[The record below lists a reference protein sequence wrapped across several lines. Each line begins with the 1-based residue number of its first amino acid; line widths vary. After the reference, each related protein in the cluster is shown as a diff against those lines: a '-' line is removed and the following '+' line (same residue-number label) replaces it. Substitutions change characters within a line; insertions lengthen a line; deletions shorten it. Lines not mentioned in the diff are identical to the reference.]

1 MQTYAITTHALSKT
15 YRKTRAVD
23 DVTLN
28 IPRGEIF
35 GLVGENGAGKST
47 LMKMLAGLI
56 HPTSGSFSL
65 LGNVPEADD
74 FLYHRIGA
82 LIEEPGLLPTLSAFE
97 NMKAKALAMGVAKDR
112 ELQGILDL
120 CDIGN
125 TGNKRVSA
133 FSLGMKQRL
142 AIAMTLIGD
151 PDLLILDEPS
161 NGIDP
166 RGFEAI
172 RSLLIRLNREQGKT
186 IFISSHQL
194 EELSK
199 LATSYGF
206 MKNGRIVEQLS
217 RAELEDKSKD
227 YLLLRTADSRQAA
240 VCLEELLHIHD
251 YRILNRSDIQITE
264 ETDSAALIALLVKH
278 DVPIL
283 ECSWHH
289 QSLEQYFFHKNE
301 MWNLF
306 KSDVYRLLHSRFF
319 FVLTLLYTLM
329 TILLVSTEGV
339 IVSNTSFASFDGRT
353 STLADFLAFLPKNA
367 IFLFFVVLAYILFLS
382 EEYQSRYVK
391 SIYPFF
397 QRKEKL
403 IFARIMTFAA
413 IWSLYILI
421 GVLWSSFW
429 LGALIG
435 RTGTLILPDYL
446 LFLLAMV
453 VAIVIPFRDDRADP
467 LAAHPHHRRKGPAH
481 PVHDV
486 LQFRRHL
493 PPAERSRHILRDR
506 LQQISSLLSVR
517 RAAAHCRKRPV
528 SAAVRDHRSFDDPGI
543 LRRSACPE
551 KKRLVK

>member
-47 LMKMLAGLI
+47 LMKMLAGSI

-65 LGNVPEADD
+65 LGNAPEADG

-112 ELQGILDL
+112 ELQDILDL
-120 CDIGN
+120 CDIGK

-166 RGFEAI
+166 RGFEVI

-240 VCLEELLHIHD
+240 VCLEELLHIRN

-264 ETDSAALIALLVKH
+264 ETDSAALIALLVKY
-278 DVPIL
+278 DVPVL

-289 QSLEQYFFHKNE
+289 QSLEQYFFRKNGGE
-301 MWNLF
+301 
-306 KSDVYRLLHSRFF
+306 
-319 FVLTLLYTLM
+319 
-329 TILLVSTEGV
+329 
-339 IVSNTSFASFDGRT
+339 
-353 STLADFLAFLPKNA
+353 
-367 IFLFFVVLAYILFLS
+367 
-382 EEYQSRYVK
+382 
-391 SIYPFF
+391 
-397 QRKEKL
+397 
-403 IFARIMTFAA
+403 
-413 IWSLYILI
+413 
-421 GVLWSSFW
+421 
-429 LGALIG
+429 
-435 RTGTLILPDYL
+435 
-446 LFLLAMV
+446 
-453 VAIVIPFRDDRADP
+453 
-467 LAAHPHHRRKGPAH
+467 
-481 PVHDV
+481 
-486 LQFRRHL
+486 
-493 PPAERSRHILRDR
+493 
-506 LQQISSLLSVR
+506 
-517 RAAAHCRKRPV
+517 
-528 SAAVRDHRSFDDPGI
+528 
-543 LRRSACPE
+543 
-551 KKRLVK
+551 

>member
-65 LGNVPEADD
+65 LGNAPEADD

-172 RSLLIRLNREQGKT
+172 RSLLIQLNREQGKT

-264 ETDSAALIALLVKH
+264 ETDSAVLIALLVKH

-289 QSLEQYFFHKNE
+289 QSLEQYFFHKNGGE
-301 MWNLF
+301 R
-306 KSDVYRLLHSRFF
+306 DV
-319 FVLTLLYTLM
+319 
-329 TILLVSTEGV
+329 E
-339 IVSNTSFASFDGRT
+339 
-353 STLADFLAFLPKNA
+353 
-367 IFLFFVVLAYILFLS
+367 
-382 EEYQSRYVK
+382 
-391 SIYPFF
+391 
-397 QRKEKL
+397 
-403 IFARIMTFAA
+403 
-413 IWSLYILI
+413 
-421 GVLWSSFW
+421 
-429 LGALIG
+429 
-435 RTGTLILPDYL
+435 
-446 LFLLAMV
+446 
-453 VAIVIPFRDDRADP
+453 
-467 LAAHPHHRRKGPAH
+467 
-481 PVHDV
+481 
-486 LQFRRHL
+486 
-493 PPAERSRHILRDR
+493 
-506 LQQISSLLSVR
+506 SV
-517 RAAAHCRKRPV
+517 
-528 SAAVRDHRSFDDPGI
+528 
-543 LRRSACPE
+543 
-551 KKRLVK
+551 